1 MPEMTRRTTLCAAA
15 AALAASPTARAAAQ
29 ATPPAAAPEAPLFGA
44 KIWKLGNGLTVAFV
58 ENRRAPVVAQYLYYA
73 AGGGEDPAGRSGVA
87 HFLEH
92 MMFKG
97 SPNVASGAFSR
108 LVAREGGNDN
118 AFTSRDVTAYY
129 QQVEASRLPMIMRM
143 EADRFAAALIPADE
157 LESERNVILEERRQ
171 RTDSSPRA
179 RFQEAFR
186 AALWGPQTWPG
197 RPIIGWPDEIRAIT
211 RDDLTGFHSRYYAPL
226 NATLVISGAVPE
238 EEVRRLAEE
247 HYGPVPARAVQR
259 RDRAAP
265 PTQAHEP
272 RLVTREPQ
280 AREALLLRS
289 WMAPSL
295 TTPRA
300 ELGLPLEVLAHLL
313 GGGQGS
319 RLHAALVETGL
330 AVSAGASYDSEAY
343 GVTEF
348 MVYAVPRRGV
358 TPERLEEAANAAIA
372 TLLQD
377 GPSEAEVARSI
388 RQLSAG
394 ALMTLD
400 SFGAAPRMLGG
411 VLAIG
416 LPADVVEYWPSRI
429 RAVARDQVMAA
440 GRAVLGAPGTS
451 TTAWLLPEGA

>member
-1 MPEMTRRTTLCAAA
+1 MTRRTTLCAAA
-15 AALAASPTARAAAQ
+15 ALAATPAARAAAQ
-29 ATPPAAAPEAPLFGA
+29 ATPPAAAPAPTSEAPLFGA
-44 KIWKLGNGLTVAFV
+44 KLWKLENGLSVAYV

-73 AGGGEDPAGRSGVA
+73 AGAGDDAAGRSGTA

-97 SPNVASGAFSR
+97 SPNVPSGELSR
-108 LVAREGGNDN
+108 RVAREGGNDN

-129 QQVEASRLPMIMRM
+129 QQVEASRLPMIMQM
-143 EADRFAAALIPADE
+143 EADRFAAALIPAGE
-157 LESERNVILEERRQ
+157 LESERNVVLEERRQ
-171 RTDSSPRA
+171 RTDSNPRA

-186 AALWGPQTWPG
+186 AALWGPQIWPG
-197 RPIIGWPDEIRAIT
+197 RPIIGWADEIRAIT
-211 RDDLTGFHSRYYAPL
+211 RDDLVGFHQRSYAPL

-238 EEVRRLAEE
+238 DEVRQLVDT
-247 HYGPVPARAVQR
+247 HYGPVPARDVR
-259 RDRAAP
+259 HRDRAAP
-265 PTQAHEP
+265 PTEAHEP

-280 AREALLLRS
+280 AREALFVRS

-300 ELGLPLEVLAHLL
+300 AMGLPLEVLAHLL

-343 GVTEF
+343 GITEF

-358 TPERLEEAANAAIA
+358 TPERLEEAANAAIG

-377 GPSEAEVARSI
+377 GPTEAEVARSI

-394 ALMTLD
+394 ALMALD

-429 RAVARDQVMAA
+429 RAVTRDQVTAA
-440 GRAVLGAPGTS
+440 GRAVLGAAGTNS
-451 TTAWLLPEGA
+451 TAWLLPEGA

>member
-15 AALAASPTARAAAQ
+15 ALAAATPAARATAQ
-29 ATPPAAAPEAPLFGA
+29 TALPAAAPGAPLFGA
-44 KIWKLGNGLTVAFV
+44 KIWKLGNGLTVAYV
-58 ENRRAPVVAQYLYYA
+58 ENRRAPVIAQYLYYS
-73 AGGGEDPAGRSGVA
+73 AGAGEDPAGHSGVA

-97 SPNVASGAFSR
+97 SPHVPSGALSR
-108 LVAREGGNDN
+108 RVAREGGNDN

-129 QQVEASRLPMIMRM
+129 QQVEASRLPMIMQM

-157 LESERNVILEERRQ
+157 LESERSVVLEERRQ
-171 RTDSSPRA
+171 RTDSNPRA

-197 RPIIGWPDEIRAIT
+197 RPIIGWADEIRAIT
-211 RDDLTGFHSRYYAPL
+211 RDDLVGFHQHFYAPQ

-238 EEVRRLAEE
+238 DQVRALVEE
-247 HYGPVPARAVQR
+247 HYGPVPARAVR
-259 RDRAAP
+259 HRDRAAP
-265 PTQAHEP
+265 PTAAHEP

-280 AREALLLRS
+280 AREALMLRA

-295 TTPRA
+295 TTARA
-300 ELGLPLEVLAHLL
+300 EMGLPLEVLAHLL

-348 MVYAVPRRGV
+348 MVYGVPRRGV
-358 TPERLEEAANAAIA
+358 TPERLEEAAKAVVA

-377 GPSEAEVARSI
+377 GPTEAEVARSI

-394 ALMTLD
+394 ALMALD

-411 VLAIG
+411 VLAVG

-429 RAVARDQVMAA
+429 RGVTRDQVIAA
-440 GRAVLGAPGTS
+440 GRAVMGEAAN